1 MTAISTGVTR
11 IVLVP
16 WRTRNFVEYTPVYV
30 EWIRRAL
37 PWLQGSVGRA
47 GDFKVH
53 DERWTTA
60 EDVVRRYDGRALA
73 GDTAVLILTDEPL
86 PESGWSSRLQRKGI
100 VSTAMLSPRKL
111 RCRLVHEIGHLIG
124 LYHCRSVR
132 CFMTSDL
139 DVRNEFACRWDKAC
153 ARTLKAMQQKQG
165 LEIGDLADRDLA
177 KVELQRIRPL
187 ESDKSQPA

>member
-16 WRTRNFVEYTPVYV
+16 WRTRNFIEYTPVYV
-30 EWIRRAL
+30 EWIQHAL
-37 PWLQGSVGRA
+37 PWLQGSVGRV
-47 GDFKVH
+47 GDFEVDD
-53 DERWTTA
+53 DERWVTA
-60 EDVVRRYDGRALA
+60 DDVVRQYDEKTLPE
-73 GDTAVLILTDEPL
+73 DTAVVILTDEPL
-86 PESGWSSRLQRKGI
+86 PEPGWSSRLQRKAI

-111 RCRLVHEIGHLIG
+111 RRRLVHEIGHLIG

-153 ARTLKAMQQKQG
+153 RRTLKAMQQKQG

-177 KVELQRIRPL
+177 KVELQRVRPL
-187 ESDKSQPA
+187 